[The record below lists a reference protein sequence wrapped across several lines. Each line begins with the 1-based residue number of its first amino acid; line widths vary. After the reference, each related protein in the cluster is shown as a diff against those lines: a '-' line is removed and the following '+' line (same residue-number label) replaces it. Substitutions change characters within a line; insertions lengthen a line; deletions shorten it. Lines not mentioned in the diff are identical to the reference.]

1 MSYIIK
7 ICGLTEKD
15 QAVSIGKMGATHI
28 GMIHYEKS
36 PRHLPLEKIKE
47 ISDALKD
54 VSKSVAVVVNPQRS
68 LVEKLLDI
76 VDLVQ
81 FHGEETPQFVSLF
94 PEERI
99 IKAFRIKNENDLK
112 TIKPFTEKGITIL
125 IDAYSEKAYGGTGK
139 QINPVLA
146 KKVVDFYTKTV
157 LSGGLSPDN
166 LEKLLWYIKPYGV
179 DASSK
184 LEIKP
189 GIKDLKK
196 TEIFIKTA
204 REFYESV
211 YKTA

>member
-1 MSYIIK
+1 MNYIIK
-7 ICGLTEKD
+7 ICGLTDKD
-15 QAVSIGKMGATHI
+15 QAISIGKMGATHV

-36 PRHLPLEKIKE
+36 PRHLSLERIKI
-47 ISDALKD
+47 ISNALKG
-54 VSKSVAVVVNPQRS
+54 VSKSVAVVVNPPKK
-68 LVEKLLDI
+68 LVEELFDI

-81 FHGEETPQFVSLF
+81 LHGDESPEFVSSF
-94 PEERI
+94 PVERI
-99 IKAFRIKNENDLK
+99 IKAFRVKNENDIER
-112 TIKPFTEKGITIL
+112 IKPFAEMGTTIL

-139 QINPVLA
+139 QINPDLA
-146 KKVVDFYTKTV
+146 KKIVDFYKKTV

-166 LEKLLWYIKPYGV
+166 LLKLLEYINPYGV

-211 YKTA
+211 YQTA

>member
-1 MSYIIK
+1 MNYIIK
-7 ICGLTEKD
+7 ICGLTKKD

-36 PRHLPLEKIKE
+36 PRHLPLEKIKD
-47 ISDALKD
+47 ISNALKG
-54 VSKSVAVVVNPQRS
+54 VSKSVAVVVNPPKR
-68 LVEKLLDI
+68 LVEELLDF

-81 FHGEETPQFVSLF
+81 LHGEETPDFVSLF
-94 PEERI
+94 PKERI
-99 IKAFRIKNENDLK
+99 IKAFRVKSENDIQR
-112 TIKPFTEKGITIL
+112 IKPFTEMGIVIL

-139 QINPVLA
+139 QINPDLA
-146 KKVVDFYTKTV
+146 KKIVDLYSKTV

-166 LEKLLWYIKPYGV
+166 IVKLLEYIRPYGV

-184 LEIKP
+184 LELRP
-189 GIKDLKK
+189 GIKDLEK
-196 TEIFIKTA
+196 TEIFIKTV